1 MEAQIGG
8 KSLWQ
13 DALILTVDTTGRK
26 RGKPTPDAITMTPG
40 PPPVN
45 VMIIMRRKKKMPKFE
60 VVLRDS
66 VCYCSIEA
74 DTKQEAIEK
83 ALGWW
88 LERVPEIVSATKEED

>member
-1 MEAQIGG
+1 
-8 KSLWQ
+8 
-13 DALILTVDTTGRK
+13 
-26 RGKPTPDAITMTPG
+26 
-40 PPPVN
+40 
-45 VMIIMRRKKKMPKFE
+45 MPKFE

-88 LERVPEIVSATKEED
+88 LEREPEIVSATKEED